1 MMLKQSKTSNSI
13 LTERVERVQP
23 SATLT
28 ISAKAMSLK
37 AQGIDI
43 ISLSAGEPDFDTP
56 DHIKEAAIKAID
68 QGQTKYTQ
76 VDGTPE
82 LKDAIINK
90 FSRDNNLSYQQ
101 ENILVSSG
109 AKQTCFNLFQA
120 ILEQGKE
127 AVIIS
132 PYWVSYPD
140 MVLLAN
146 GTPVFLNTSLENN
159 FQFKAEDLD
168 VVLTKNTRL
177 IMLNSPSNPTGVT
190 YTKGQYQ
197 IIGEVL
203 KNYPDVFIATDDMYE
218 HIYWGNDKFCSFAEA
233 CPDMFDRTIT
243 INGVSKAYAMTGWR
257 IGYCGGPA
265 KIIAAMKKIQGQSTS
280 NASSVSQAAAVAAL
294 NGSHLSVRS
303 MAKEYEKRHTFMFDA
318 LNNIKG
324 FKTVAATGAF
334 YTFPEVTDVVK
345 DLNLS
350 DDIELSDYLIEKANV
365 AVVPGSAF
373 GAKGHIRLSFAT
385 SMDLL
390 KKAVNRIKDVLN

>member
-1 MMLKQSKTSNSI
+1 MMLKQNKTSNSI

-28 ISAKAMSLK
+28 ISAKAMALK

-56 DHIKEAAIKAID
+56 DHIKDAAIQAID
-68 QGQTKYTQ
+68 QGHTKYTP

-82 LKDAIINK
+82 LKEAIINK
-90 FSRDNNLSYQQ
+90 FSRDNNLSYQK

-120 ILEQGKE
+120 VLEHGKE

-146 GTPVFLNTSLENN
+146 GSPVILKTSFKNK

-168 VVLTKNTRL
+168 AVLTKNTRL

-190 YTKGQYQ
+190 YTKDQYQ

-203 KNYPDVFIATDDMYE
+203 ENYPDVFIATDDMYE

-257 IGYCGGPA
+257 IGYCGGPE

-280 NASSVSQAAAVAAL
+280 NASSVSQAAAVVAL
-294 NGSHLSVRS
+294 NGSHQPVYD
-303 MAKEYEKRHTFMFDA
+303 MAKEYEKRHTFIFNP
-318 LNNIKG
+318 LNSIKG

-385 SMDLL
+385 SMKLL
-390 KKAVNRIKDVLN
+390 KEAVNRIEDVLN